1 VANGKKR
8 LPVNLMLANGKHHFS
23 RRELEERRAKE
34 LNVPFTEIKAPSYLT
49 AKQKENFNYYAEKL
63 AAINIYTELD
73 ADVLAQYVIAL
84 ELYIMY
90 SKQIKKIVNKADSV
104 NAWKA
109 IDEISRNCENSWQ
122 IVELLEK
129 LVRRQRVSELSSL
142 TTLQDKA
149 FKQCV
154 ACARELGLTITSRAK
169 LEVPPPPDGEDDEL

>member
-1 VANGKKR
+1 
-8 LPVNLMLANGKHHFS
+8 MD
-23 RRELEERRAKE
+23 
-34 LNVPFTEIKAPSYLT
+34 VPFTEINAPSYLT
-49 AKQKENFNYYAEKL
+49 AKQKKSFNYYAEKL

-90 SKQIKKIVNKADSV
+90 SSQIKKIVNKAEPV
-104 NAWKA
+104 NAWKV
-109 IDEISRNCENSWQ
+109 IDNISRNVENSFQ
-122 IVELLEK
+122 LVELLEK
-129 LVRRQRVSELSSL
+129 LVRRQRVSELGAL